1 MTGISRRY
9 ILKAGTALGA
19 VGLLSGLP
27 GIASAQQAGDRIR
40 KIVLVARPQ
49 AADTQAYQAAEL
61 IVQAWRQLG
70 LDIEIRAMPRPQQ
83 SELVWFN
90 RDRWDMTMWQMVGRP
105 ERSDPDEL
113 VFNLFHSSVAARG
126 YNFVGYVNPE
136 YDRLAEQQ
144 RLETDEEKRR
154 TIIRQ
159 AQEIIARDQ
168 PYFFLVFPK
177 WTLAYDS
184 RVWDP
189 ASIVDQKGIGIRNT
203 WTFIQA
209 RPVGSQQDMIL
220 NTNEEV
226 RRMNPLYIS
235 GATDSWMT
243 ELIWD
248 RLMRIDKDGRPVP
261 WAAESV
267 RWVNPTRI
275 ECVIREGMKWHDG
288 RPVTMEDI
296 VFSFT
301 APALEEEVGGRRVQR
316 SPNYKPFVE
325 NIKEVKATGPRTI
338 TFDLKEPQSPFLT
351 STLAKINL
359 IPKHVWQPILDGLKG
374 KPETVE
380 QVQEERPIGS
390 GPFKYVRWRTREEV
404 VLERNPEHWAAPK
417 MNRWILRIVPNQ
429 EATLGMLRRGEL
441 NFLGAYRGDPE
452 VLVEMGKELSH
463 IRVVS
468 TTDMGFQFVAPN
480 LRRKPFDDPA
490 FRRALST
497 AINRTQMAQA
507 AWNGFADPANSHV
520 SNALPFWFN
529 ESTNWI
535 GGDMAE
541 ARRILEQAGYR
552 NIRGRL
558 HYPAGVREPHGG

>member
-1 MTGISRRY
+1 MIRNSRRDF
-9 ILKAGTALGA
+9 LKAGTSLGVAGLAGTWAVPAL
-19 VGLLSGLP
+19 
-27 GIASAQQAGDRIR
+27 AQQAGDRIR
-40 KIVLVARPQ
+40 KFILVARPQ

-70 LDIEIRAMPRPQQ
+70 LDVEIRPMPRPQQ

-90 RDRWDMTMWQMVGRP
+90 RDKWDMTMWQMVGRP

-126 YNFVGYVNPE
+126 YNFVGYVNPA
-136 YDRLAEQQ
+136 YDRLAEAQ
-144 RLETDEEKRR
+144 RRETDEEKRR
-154 TIIRQ
+154 ALIFQ
-159 AQEIIARDQ
+159 AQEMIARDQ

-177 WTLAYDS
+177 FTLAYDS

-203 WTFIQA
+203 WTFMQA
-209 RPVGSQQDMIL
+209 RPVGAQKDMIL
-220 NTNEEV
+220 STNEEV

-235 GATDSWMT
+235 GATDSWIT
-243 ELIWD
+243 ELLWD

-288 RPVTMEDI
+288 RPVTLDDV
-296 VFSFT
+296 VFSFV
-301 APALEEEVGGRRVQR
+301 APGLEEEVGGRRIQR
-316 SPNYKPFVE
+316 SPNYRPFVA
-325 NIKEVKATGPRTI
+325 NIKEVKATGPRTV
-338 TFDLKEPQSPFLT
+338 TFELKEPQAPFLT

-380 QVQEERPIGS
+380 QVQERVPIGS
-390 GPFKYVRWRTREEV
+390 GPFKYVRWLTREEV
-404 VLERNPEHWAAPK
+404 MLERNPEHWAAPK
-417 MNRWILRIVPNQ
+417 MNRWILRIVTNQ
-429 EATLGMLRRGEL
+429 EATLGMLRRGEI
-441 NFLGAYRGDPE
+441 NFLGAYRGDPD
-452 VLVEMGKELSH
+452 VLEEMAKELPH
-463 IRVVS
+463 IKVVS
-468 TTDMGFQFVAPN
+468 TTDMGFQFLAPN

-497 AINRTQMAQA
+497 AINRNQMAQA
-507 AWNGFADPANSHV
+507 AWNGYADPANSHV
-520 SNALPFWFN
+520 STALPFWHDDKT
-529 ESTNWI
+529 SWI
-535 GGDMAE
+535 GGNVAE
-541 ARRILEQAGYR
+541 AKRMLEQAGYR
-552 NIRGRL
+552 IVRGRL
-558 HYPAGVREPHGG
+558 HYPAGVREPYGG